1 MSTVS
6 ATTSSPE
13 TTLASAA
20 TPAQA
25 ILKQK
30 DLGKNDFLNLLVTQL
45 KNQDPLKPMDSSSF
59 IAELAQFS
67 QLEQSSNQV
76 ALLQKS
82 LDAQTANQ
90 QFSLLPLVGRE
101 VGIEGAVI
109 QLGTGPAMLD
119 YSLGQDAASVNLS
132 ILNAAG
138 QVIRTGNLGPQGL
151 GTQQVTWDG
160 LDQNGALMPP
170 GTYTY
175 AVTALDGQGQAV
187 PVATTS
193 RLTVTG
199 VRVEGGQAK
208 LAVGNQTIDPAS
220 VIDFF

>member
-1 MSTVS
+1 MSTIS
-6 ATTSSPE
+6 AATSSE

-20 TPAQA
+20 TPTQA

-67 QLEQSSNQV
+67 QLEQSANQV

-82 LDAQTANQ
+82 LDAQTASQ

-101 VGIEGAVI
+101 VSIDGAVI
-109 QLGTGPAMLD
+109 QLGAGPAMLD

-138 QVIRTGNLGPQGL
+138 QVIRTGNLGNQGAGL
-151 GTQQVTWDG
+151 QQVVWDG
-160 LDQNGALMPP
+160 KDQNGTTMPP

-193 RLTVTG
+193 RLTVSG

-208 LAVGNQTIDPAS
+208 LAVGNQTIEPGS
-220 VIDFF
+220 IIEFF

>member
-6 ATTSSPE
+6 TATSSE
-13 TTLASAA
+13 TTVASASA
-20 TPAQA
+20 PAQA

-67 QLEQSSNQV
+67 QLEQSANQV

-82 LDAQTANQ
+82 LDAQTASQ

-101 VGIEGAVI
+101 VSIDGAVI
-109 QLGTGPAMLD
+109 QLGAGPAMLD

-138 QVIRTGNLGPQGL
+138 QVIRTGNLGNQGAGL
-151 GTQQVTWDG
+151 QQVVWDG
-160 LDQNGALMPP
+160 KDQNGTTMPP

-193 RLTVTG
+193 RLTVSG

-208 LAVGNQTIDPAS
+208 LAVGNQTIEPGS
-220 VIDFF
+220 IIEFF

>member
-6 ATTSSPE
+6 AATSSE

-67 QLEQSSNQV
+67 QLEQSANQV

-82 LDAQTANQ
+82 LDAQTASQ

-101 VGIEGAVI
+101 VSIDGAVI
-109 QLGTGPAMLD
+109 QLGAGPAMLD

-138 QVIRTGNLGPQGL
+138 QVIRTGNLGNQGAGL
-151 GTQQVTWDG
+151 QQVVWDG
-160 LDQNGALMPP
+160 KDQNGTTMPP

-193 RLTVTG
+193 RLTVSG

-208 LAVGNQTIDPAS
+208 LAVGNQTIEPGS
-220 VIDFF
+220 IIEFF

>member
-1 MSTVS
+1 MSTIS
-6 ATTSSPE
+6 AATSSE

-67 QLEQSSNQV
+67 QLEQSANQV

-82 LDAQTANQ
+82 LDAQTASQ

-101 VGIEGAVI
+101 VSIDGAVI
-109 QLGTGPAMLD
+109 QLGAGPAMLD

-138 QVIRTGNLGPQGL
+138 QVIRTGNLGNQGAGL
-151 GTQQVTWDG
+151 QQVVWDG
-160 LDQNGALMPP
+160 KDQNGTTMPP

-193 RLTVTG
+193 RLTVSG

-208 LAVGNQTIDPAS
+208 LAVGNQTIEPGS
-220 VIDFF
+220 IIEFF